1 MALIF
6 CRLSLIAL
14 LLVVRIFL
22 FRATARDLQVYS
34 MLERHE
40 KWMSHH
46 GRVYKDDVEKAERF
60 KIFKENVDFI
70 ESFNNDAAH
79 SYQLGLN
86 RFADITNEEFQSMV
100 GRYNLSSLPKTS
112 NSQPFSYESEI
123 SSPESWN
130 WREKGAVT
138 DVKDQGKC
146 GSCWAFSA
154 VAAVEG
160 LNQLKTGNLVSL
172 SEQQLLDCES
182 PNNNG
187 CGGGIRTEAF
197 EYIAENG
204 GLTTESNYPYTGI
217 QSTCDS
223 QKAESTVVT
232 ISSYQTVEASES
244 ALLQAVASQ
253 PVSAGI
259 TIGSDE
265 FRFYK
270 GGIFNGE
277 CGETSHHAVTVVG
290 YGTSENEGGDYWLV
304 KNSWGEKW
312 GEGGYMRMARN
323 LVDGGICGLA
333 NRASF
338 PTA

>member
-1 MALIF
+1 MA
-6 CRLSLIAL
+6 
-14 LLVVRIFL
+14 
-22 FRATARDLQVYS
+22 
-34 MLERHE
+34 
-40 KWMSHH
+40 
-46 GRVYKDDVEKAERF
+46 
-60 KIFKENVDFI
+60 
-70 ESFNNDAAH
+70 
-79 SYQLGLN
+79 
-86 RFADITNEEFQSMV
+86 
-100 GRYNLSSLPKTS
+100 
-112 NSQPFSYESEI
+112 
-123 SSPESWN
+123 
-130 WREKGAVT
+130 
-138 DVKDQGKC
+138 

-277 CGETSHHAVTVVG
+277 CGETSRHAVTVVG

-333 NRASF
+333 SRDSF

>member
-1 MALIF
+1 M
-6 CRLSLIAL
+6 AL
-14 LLVVRIFL
+14 LLVIGIL
-22 FRATARDLQVYS
+22 GFRATARDLQVYS

-40 KWMSHH
+40 KWMNHL

-70 ESFNNDAAH
+70 ESFNNDATH
-79 SYQLGLN
+79 SYQLAIN
-86 RFADITNEEFQSMV
+86 QFADITSEEFQSMV
-100 GRYNLSSLPKTS
+100 GRHNLSFLPKTS
-112 NSQPFSYESEI
+112 NLQPFSYESEI
-123 SSPESWN
+123 SSPDSWN

-138 DVKDQGKC
+138 AVKDQGRC

-160 LNQLKTGNLVSL
+160 LNKLKTGNLVSL
-172 SEQQLLDCES
+172 SEQQLLDCEAT
-182 PNNNG
+182 NYDG
-187 CGGGIRTEAF
+187 CGGGFRTEAF

-217 QSTCDS
+217 PGTCNS
-223 QKAESTVVT
+223 QKAKSTVVT
-232 ISSYQTVEASES
+232 ISNYKIVDQSES
-244 ALLQAVASQ
+244 ALLQAVANQ

-270 GGIFNGE
+270 RGIFSGE
-277 CGETSHHAVTVVG
+277 CGETSRHAVTVVG
-290 YGTSENEGGDYWLV
+290 YGTSEDGSSNYWLV

-312 GEGGYMRMARN
+312 GEGGYMRMARDV
-323 LVDGGICGLA
+323 VDGGVCGLA
-333 NRASF
+333 TRASF

>member
-1 MALIF
+1 MALKF
-6 CRLSLIAL
+6 CRLSLVTL
-14 LLVVRIFL
+14 LLVIGILR

-70 ESFNNDAAH
+70 ESFNNDATH

-86 RFADITNEEFQSMV
+86 KFADLTNEEFQSMV
-100 GRYNLSSLPKTS
+100 GRYNQSSLPKTS
-112 NSQPFSYESEI
+112 NLQPFSYQSEV
-123 SSPESWN
+123 SSPDSCD
-130 WREKGAVT
+130 WREQGAVT
-138 DVKDQGKC
+138 AVKDQGRC
-146 GSCWAFSA
+146 GSCWAFAA

-172 SEQQLLDCES
+172 SEQQLLDCEAT
-182 PNNNG
+182 NNNG

-197 EYIAENG
+197 EYIAEKG

-217 QSTCDS
+217 PGTCDS

-232 ISSYQTVEASES
+232 ISSYKIVDQTES
-244 ALLQAVASQ
+244 ALLQAVANQ

-270 GGIFNGE
+270 GTGIFHGE
-277 CGETSHHAVTVVG
+277 CGESSHHAVTVVG
-290 YGTSENEGGDYWLV
+290 YGTTEDGTKYWLL
-304 KNSWGEKW
+304 KNSWGETW
-312 GEGGYMRMARN
+312 GEGGYMRMARDI
-323 LVDGGICGLA
+323 VDGGVCGLA
-333 NRASF
+333 TRASF